1 MPLPAAA
8 VLGIGLGV
16 TAGIALGIIV
26 FHERENIA
34 DHIQHAF
41 YDLKVAIAAV
51 KEQRSRRR
59 RAARLLLATASD
71 NQEMME
77 LYDNHDKEDEF
88 SDPEETALM
97 VPAGEWIRSH
107 EEKIRPSAMASS
119 SEGLRHRN
127 APHAGYS
134 TSDEEGSP
142 SRYEIVSK
150 VDSSLYRL
158 HDEHNNVWDTSSEA
172 SIETPSIQ
180 SENDEA
186 VSHAESEF
194 GSGLGDTASESG
206 ISEGFEFIAQSGDES
221 SSTASRGYLTE
232 DEESLNGYE
241 RVPIRR
247 RQRTPIAN

>member
-59 RAARLLLATASD
+59 RAARLLATASD

-77 LYDNHDKEDEF
+77 FYDNHDKEDEF

-134 TSDEEGSP
+134 TSDEEGSA

>member
-41 YDLKVAIAAV
+41 YDLKVAIAAI

-59 RAARLLLATASD
+59 RAGRLLATASD

-77 LYDNHDKEDEF
+77 FYDNYDKEDEF
-88 SDPEETALM
+88 SDPEETVLTA
-97 VPAGEWIRSH
+97 PSIESIRRH
-107 EEKIRPSAMASS
+107 EEKIRPSAMDSS

-134 TSDEEGSP
+134 TSDEEGSA

-158 HDEHNNVWDTSSEA
+158 HDEHSSVWDTSSET

-180 SENDEA
+180 SENDE
-186 VSHAESEF
+186 VVGHEGSEF
-194 GSGLGDTASESG
+194 GSALGDTASESG
-206 ISEGFEFIAQSGDES
+206 TSEGFEFITQSGDES